1 MRILIDT
8 DIALWATLKTDAL
21 SPIAKD
27 FLLSS
32 GNEIFYSVISI
43 WEVSLKHSI
52 NPENMEITA
61 SEFRQLCQDSGF
73 IEIPL
78 EYHHIL
84 GLDRLTQKE
93 GCPVHKDPIAASLIL
108 TCKNPLRALE
118 NQVPPHTIRAPGRHT
133 CTACSLGSSS
143 PFLRRP
149 AL

>member
-93 GCPVHKDPIAASLIL
+93 GCPVHKDPNHCICYPVHLFTAAAPDLVCL
-108 TCKNPLRALE
+108 LRNPSAL
-118 NQVPPHTIRAPGRHT
+118 PPPGEMFHY
-133 CTACSLGSSS
+133 AC
-143 PFLRRP
+143 FCV
-149 AL
+149 

>member
-1 MRILIDT
+1 MKILLDT
-8 DIALWATLKTDAL
+8 HIALWATLKTDAL
-21 SPIAKD
+21 SARAKEL
-27 FLLSS
+27 LLSS
-32 GNEIFYSVISI
+32 GSEVFYSVISI

-93 GCPVHKDPIAASLIL
+93 GFPVHKDPFDRLLLAQSITEQMDFMTHDAKISTFDTSNII
-108 TCKNPLRALE
+108 E
-118 NQVPPHTIRAPGRHT
+118 V
-133 CTACSLGSSS
+133 
-143 PFLRRP
+143 
-149 AL
+149 

>member
-78 EYHHIL
+78 
-84 GLDRLTQKE
+84 
-93 GCPVHKDPIAASLIL
+93 P
-108 TCKNPLRALE
+108 
-118 NQVPPHTIRAPGRHT
+118 
-133 CTACSLGSSS
+133 
-143 PFLRRP
+143 
-149 AL
+149 